1 MMIPEYITGPLI
13 GAIIG
18 SFTNFI
24 AVKMLFYPR
33 KQIMF
38 FDHPLPFTPG
48 VIPKGK
54 TRLAGTIGNTVASS
68 LLTKADIEAMVLSK
82 EIEDEVC
89 DTVLRHLTIN
99 LKEEICVLSGA
110 RTDEYEKKKDE
121 LCSFISHK
129 IVESIDVVKLMDDYG
144 SEYIKNRIYSNKLGR
159 LVSADWIDG
168 VARSTANDLQDI
180 LVKEGDSY
188 VKPIVEER
196 LGEIDSKSAE
206 DIMLYMGMEDGHLRE
221 SVCQAYRK
229 MASSNIEKL
238 LDHIYIAAV
247 ISDKINAMEEKEL
260 ERLILLVMKKEL
272 RTIVGLGGIIGFI
285 LGLFNCLI

>member
-1 MMIPEYITGPLI
+1 MIPEYITGPLI

-33 KQIMF
+33 KQILL

-54 TRLAGTIGNTVASS
+54 ERLAGTIGNTVASS
-68 LLTKADIEAMVLSK
+68 LLTKSDIEAMVLSK

-110 RTDEYEKKKDE
+110 RIDEYEKKKDE
-121 LCSFISHK
+121 LCSLISRK
-129 IVESIDVVKLMDDYG
+129 IVESIDVVKLMDEYG

-159 LVSADWIDG
+159 LVSSDWIDS
-168 VARSTANDLQDI
+168 VAKSTANDLQDI

-196 LGEIDSKSAE
+196 LSEIDSKSAE
-206 DIMLYMGMEDGHLRE
+206 DIMLYMGMEDGHLKE
-221 SVCQAYRK
+221 SVSLA
-229 MASSNIEKL
+229 
-238 LDHIYIAAV
+238 
-247 ISDKINAMEEKEL
+247 
-260 ERLILLVMKKEL
+260 
-272 RTIVGLGGIIGFI
+272 
-285 LGLFNCLI
+285 

>member
-1 MMIPEYITGPLI
+1 MIPEYITGPLI

-33 KQIMF
+33 KQILL

-54 TRLAGTIGNTVASS
+54 ERLAGTIGNTVASS
-68 LLTKADIEAMVLSK
+68 LLTKSDIEAMVLSK

-110 RTDEYEKKKDE
+110 RIDEYEKKKDE
-121 LCSFISHK
+121 LCSLISRK
-129 IVESIDVVKLMDDYG
+129 IVESIDVVKLMDEYG

-159 LVSADWIDG
+159 LVSSDWIDS
-168 VARSTANDLQDI
+168 VAKSTANDLQDI

-196 LGEIDSKSAE
+196 LSEIDSKSAE
-206 DIMLYMGMEDGHLRE
+206 DIMLYMGMEDGHLKE
-221 SVCQAYRK
+221 SVSLAYKK
-229 MASSNIEKL
+229 MASSNIDKL
-238 LDHIYIAAV
+238 LSHIDIAAV

-272 RTIVGLGGIIGFI
+272 RTIVGLGGLIGFI
-285 LGLFNCLI
+285 LGLLNCLI